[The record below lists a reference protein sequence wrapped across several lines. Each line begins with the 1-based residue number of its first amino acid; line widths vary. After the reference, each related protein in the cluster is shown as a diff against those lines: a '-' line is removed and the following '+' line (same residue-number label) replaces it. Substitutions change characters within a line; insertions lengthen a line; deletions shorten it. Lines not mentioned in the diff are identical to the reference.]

1 MQNPS
6 RRSHIRMRQ
15 PLPMDPEVKG
25 SKQGRGVQKLFDE
38 VFGHLLRAS
47 PPGRLG
53 THFPSVLGM

>member
-1 MQNPS
+1 M
-6 RRSHIRMRQ
+6 RMGQ
-15 PLPMDPEVKG
+15 PLPTDPEVKG
-25 SKQGRGVQKLFDE
+25 AEQGRGVQKLFDE